1 MFLSNQHG
9 IDISSRQLYQ
19 LIHQKNVYR
28 RYHKDKVNVALEAIK
43 ADIDGP
49 STNPGY
55 RSTDQR
61 LTYNGIKADRET
73 VRLCLKT
80 INPEA
85 HKLKRRVYVSQ
96 GPNVMWHID
105 GYDKPKPFGFP
116 IHRAIDVLSRK
127 ILWLNLCLSN
137 SDPYIIRYSY
147 VNCISNL
154 KCVPRTIRGDRG
166 SGNIVVAGMQRYFR
180 GEYQDSI
187 SGHSNLLFGSSTKNQ
202 RIES

>member
-1 MFLSNQHG
+1 M
-9 IDISSRQLYQ
+9 
-19 LIHQKNVYR
+19 YR
-28 RYHKDKVNVALEAIK
+28 RYHKDTVNVALEAIK

-55 RSTDQR
+55 RSIDQR

-80 INPEA
+80 IDPEA

-96 GPNVMWHID
+96 GPNVMWHIG
-105 GYDKPKPFGFP
+105 GYDKRKPFSFL
-116 IHRAIDVLSRK
+116 IHGAIDVLSSK
-127 ILWLNLCLSN
+127 ILRLNRCLSN
-137 SDPYIIRYSY
+137 SDPYIFSYSY

-154 KCVPRTIRGDRG
+154 KCVPRTIRGDRS

-180 GEYQDSI
+180 GEYQDSM
-187 SGHSNLLFGSSTKNQ
+187 SGHSSLLFGSSTKNQ